1 MNTLQLQFLMLI
13 FAGWVNRSQQDLI
26 EYLQAENR
34 VLRAQLGEG
43 RLLFT
48 DGQRRGLALRA
59 KAVGR
64 KGLFGI
70 DTLVTPDT
78 LLRWDRRLIARK
90 YDGSQT
96 RSPGRPKTAAEIEG
110 LIVQMARDNPRW
122 GYTRIRGALHSLGHE
137 IGRNTVKRILLENG
151 FDPASLRRRGMSW
164 KTFLKAHWGAIAATD
179 FFSVE
184 VITQSGLVRY
194 FVLFVIDLKTRRIEI
209 AGIIQQP
216 EKEWMSQIARN
227 LTDAE
232 DGFLNG
238 SRYLI
243 HDRDPLFTKSFRE
256 TLGSS
261 GVETVKL
268 PARSPNLNAHAERFV
283 RSVKSEC
290 LAQIIPIGERHLRH
304 AVSEYMEH
312 YHVERNHQGI
322 GNELIDDQRGRINM
336 TGGIERRERLGGILN
351 YYYKR
356 AA

>member
-1 MNTLQLQFLMLI
+1 MNALPLQFLMML
-13 FAGWVNRSQQDLI
+13 FAGWVNRHQQDVI

-34 VLRAQLGEG
+34 ALRMQLGG
-43 RLLFT
+43 KRLLFT
-48 DGQRRGLALRA
+48 DQQRRRLAVKA

-64 KGLFGI
+64 KGLFEI

-78 LLRWDRRLIARK
+78 LLRWHRQLIARK
-90 YDGSQT
+90 YDESKI
-96 RSPGRPKTAAEIEG
+96 RRHGRPKTPVEIEK
-110 LIVQMARDNPRW
+110 LVVRMAHENPRW
-122 GYTRIRGALHSLGHE
+122 GYTRIRGALYNLGHE
-137 IGRNTVKRILLENG
+137 IGRNTIKRILLDNG
-151 FDPASLRRRGMSW
+151 FDPMRKKGMSW

-184 VITQSGLVRY
+184 VIAQSGLVRY

-216 EKEWMSQIARN
+216 ERERMNQIARN
-227 LTDAE
+227 LTDCE

-256 TLGSS
+256 TLRSS

-268 PARSPNLNAHAERFV
+268 PSRSPNLNAHAERFV

-290 LAQIIPIGERHLRH
+290 LAQIIPLGERHLRH
-304 AVSEYMEH
+304 AVTEYMEH

-322 GNELIDDQRGRINM
+322 DNKLIDDQRGSTSM
-336 TGGIERRERLGGILN
+336 TGGIERRERLGGMLS